1 MKGSRKGENR
11 AKESKPREPG
21 TRRCA
26 KCGRLDFIL
35 KKKMGIKSGFTF
47 WNLVFLL
54 TLSCV
59 KGFIYT
65 CGGTLKGLNGTIES
79 PGFPY
84 GYPNGANCTWVII
97 AEERNRIQIVFQSF
111 ALEEEYDYLSL
122 YDGHPHPT
130 NFRTRL
136 TGFHLPPPV
145 TSTKSVFSLRLT
157 SDFAVSAHG
166 FKVYYEELQSSSC
179 GNPGVPP
186 KGVLYGTRFD
196 VGDKIRY
203 SCVTGY
209 ILDGHPQLTCIAN
222 SVNTAS
228 WDFPVPICRA
238 EDACGGTM
246 RGSSGII
253 SSPGFPNEYHNN
265 ADCTWTIVA
274 EPGDTISLIFTDFQ
288 MEEKYDYLEIEG
300 SEPPTIWL
308 SGMNI
313 PPPIISNKNWLRLHF
328 VTDSN
333 HRYRGFSAPYQGSSP
348 LTHTTSTGELED
360 NDRTATGAIAVASTP
375 ADVTVSSVTAVTSHR
390 LSEEQ
395 RVQVTSLRNAG
406 LDPNTSTGQLS
417 PHPADTQSTR
427 RRPRNAEQIERPKE
441 LAVVTHRVKKAIDFK
456 SRGFKLFPGKD
467 NSNKFSLLNEGGI
480 KTASNLCPDPGEPEN
495 GKRIGS
501 DFSLGST
508 VQFSCD
514 EDYVLQGAKSITCQ
528 RIAEVFA
535 AWSDHRPVCKV
546 KTCGSNLQGPS
557 GTFTSPNFP
566 FQYDSNAQCVWVIT
580 AVNTNKVIQINF
592 EEFDLEIGY
601 DTLTIGDGGEVGDPR
616 TVLQVL
622 TGSFV
627 PDLIVSMRSQM
638 WLHLQTD
645 ESVGSVGF
653 KVNYKEIEKE
663 SCGDPGTP
671 LYGIREGDGFSN
683 RDVLRFECQFGFEL
697 IGEKSIVCQENN
709 QWSANI
715 PICIFPCLSNFTAP
729 MGTVL
734 SPDYP
739 EGYGNNLNCIW
750 TIISDPGSRIH
761 LSFNDFDLE
770 SQFDFLAVKDGDSPD
785 SPILG
790 TFTGAEVPSHLTSNS
805 HILRLEFQADHS
817 MSGRGFNITYNTF
830 GHNECPDPGIP
841 INARRFGDNFQLGSS
856 ISVICE
862 EGFIKTQGTE
872 TITCILMDGKV
883 MWSGPIP
890 RCGAPCGG
898 HFSAPSGVILSPGW
912 PGYYKDSLNCEWVI
926 EAEPGHSIKITF
938 ERFQTEL
945 NYDVLEVHDGPNL
958 LSPLL
963 GSYNGTQVPQ
973 FLFSSSN
980 FIYLLFTTD
989 NSRSN
994 NGFKIHY
1001 ESVTVNTYSC
1011 LDPGIPVHGRRYGHD
1026 FSIGSTVSFS
1036 CDPGYRL
1043 SHEEPLLCEKNHWWS
1058 HPLPTCDALCGG
1070 DVRGPSGTILSPG
1083 YPEFYPNSLNCTWTV
1098 DVTHGKGVQF
1108 SFHTFHL
1115 EDHHDYL
1122 LITENGSFTQP
1133 LARLT
1138 GSELPSTINAGLYGN
1153 FRAQLRFISD
1163 FSISYE
1169 GFNITFSEYNLEP
1182 CEDPGIPQYGSR
1194 VGFSF
1199 GVGDTLAFSCSLGYR
1214 LEGSS
1219 EITCLGGGRRVWSAP
1234 LPRCVAECGASA
1246 TNNEGIL
1253 LSPNYPLN
1261 YENNHE
1267 CIYSLQVQAGKGINI
1282 SARTF
1287 HLAQGDVLKIYDGK
1301 DKTTHLLGAFTG
1313 ASMRGLTLSS
1323 TSNQLWL
1330 EFNSDSE
1337 GTDEGFQLVY
1347 TSFELSHCEDPGIPQ
1362 FGYKISDQGHF
1373 AGSTIIYGCNP
1384 GYTLHGSSLLKC
1396 MTGERRAWDY
1406 PLPSCIAECGGRF
1419 KGESSGRILSP
1430 GYPFPYDNNLR
1441 CLWMIEVDPGN
1452 IVSLQFLA
1460 FDTEASHDI
1469 LRVWDGPP
1477 ENEMLLKEVS
1487 GSLIPD
1493 GIHSTLNVVT
1503 IQFDTDFYI
1512 SKSGFA
1518 IQFSSS
1524 VATAC
1529 RDPGV
1534 PMNGTRNGD
1543 GREPGDT
1550 VVFQCDPGYELQGQE
1565 RITCIQVENRYFWQ
1579 PSPPVCIAP
1588 CGGNLTGS
1596 SGFILSPNFPHPY
1609 PHSRDCDWTI
1619 SVNTDYVISLAFI
1632 SFSIE
1637 PNYDFLYI
1645 YDGPDSN
1652 SPLIGSFQD
1661 SKLPERIE
1669 SSSNTMHLAFRS
1681 DGSVSYT
1688 GFHLEYKAKLR
1699 ESCFDPGNIM
1709 NGTRL
1714 GMDYKLGSTVT
1725 YYCDAGYVLQG
1736 YSTLTCIM
1744 GDDGRPGWN
1753 RALPSCHAP
1762 CGSRSTGSEGTVLS
1776 PNYPKNY
1783 SVEHNCVYSIAVPKE
1798 FVVFG
1803 QFVFFQTSLHDVVE
1817 VFDGPTQQSA
1827 LLSSLSGSHS
1837 GESLPLS
1844 SGNHI
1849 TVRFTSVGPITAK
1862 GFHFVYQAVPR
1873 TSSTQCSSVPEPRFG
1888 RRIGND
1894 FAVGSL
1900 VLFECNPGYILHGSR
1915 AIRCETVPNSLAQ
1928 WNDSLPTCIVPCGG
1942 VLTKRK
1948 GTILSPGYPEP
1959 YDNNLNCVWK
1969 ITVPEGAGIQVQ
1981 VVSFAT
1987 EHNWDSLDFYDGG
2000 DNNAPRLGSYSGTTI
2015 PHLLNSTSN
2024 NLYLNFQSDISVSA
2038 AGFHLE
2044 YTAIGLDSCPEPQTP
2059 SSGIKVGDR
2068 YMVGDVVSFQCD
2080 QGYSL
2085 QGHSHITC
2093 MPGPV
2098 RRWNYPIP
2106 ICLAQCGGS
2115 MSDFSGVILS
2125 PGFPGNYPSSLDC
2138 TWTIKLPI
2146 GFGVHLQ
2153 FVNFSTETIHDYL
2166 EVRSGSSET
2175 STVIGRLSGPQVPS
2189 SLFST
2194 THETSLYFHSD
2205 YSQNKQGF
2213 HIVYQ
2218 AYQLQ
2223 SCPDP
2228 RPFRNGFVIG
2238 NDFTVGQT
2246 ISFECFP
2253 GYTLIGNSALT
2264 CLHGVSRN
2272 WNHPLPRCEA
2282 LCGGNITAMN
2292 GTIYSPGYPDEYPNF
2307 QDCFWLVRVPPGNGI
2322 YINFTVLQTEPIYD
2336 FITVWDGPD
2345 QNSPQIGQFSGNT
2358 ALESVYSTSNQILIK
2373 FHSDFTTSGFFV
2385 LSYHAYQLRVCQP
2398 PPPVPN
2404 AEILTEDDE
2413 FEIGDIIR
2421 YQCLPGFTL
2430 VGNAILTCRLGER
2443 LQMDGAPPVC
2453 QVLCPA
2459 NELRLDSTGV
2469 ILSPGYPDSYPNL
2482 QMCAWSISVEKGYNI
2497 SMFVEFFQTEKEFD
2511 VLQVYDGPNIQS
2523 PVLISLSG
2531 DYSAAFN
2538 VTSNGHEVF
2547 LQWSADHGN
2556 NKKGFRIRYIA
2567 FYCSTPESPPHG
2579 YIISQT
2585 GGQLNSVVRWACDR
2599 GFRLVGK
2606 SSAVCRKSSYGY
2618 HSWDAPVP
2626 ACQAISCG
2634 IPKAPTNGGILTT
2647 DYLVGTRVTY
2657 FCNDGYRLSSKEL
2670 TTATCQSD
2678 GTWSNHNKTPRCV
2691 VVTCPSI
2698 NSFTLE
2704 HGRWRIV
2711 NGSHY
2716 EYKTKVVFSCDPGY
2730 HGLGPASIECLPN
2743 GTWSWRTER
2752 PYCQI
2757 ISCGELPTPPNGNKI
2772 GTQTSY
2778 GSTAIFTCDVGFM
2791 LVGSAVRECLSSGLW
2806 SGSETRCL
2814 AGHCGIPELIVN
2826 GQVIGE
2832 NYGYRDTVVYQ
2843 CNPGFRLIGSSV
2855 RICQQD
2861 HNWSGQLPSCV
2872 PVSCGHPGSPIY
2884 GRTSGNG
2891 FNFNDVVTFSCN
2903 VGYLMQGPTKAQ
2915 CQANRQWSHPPPV
2928 CKVVNCSDPGIP
2940 ANSKRESKIEHGNFT
2955 YGTVVFYDC
2964 NPGYFLFGSSVL
2976 ICQPNGQWDK
2986 PLPECIM
2993 IDCGHPGIPPNAVLS
3008 GEKYTFGS
3016 TVHYSCTGK
3025 RSLLGQA
3032 SRTCQ
3037 LNGHWSG
3044 SQPHCSGDTTG
3055 TCGDPGTPGHGSRQE
3070 SDFRTK
3076 STVRFACDPGYIL
3089 YGSEERTCLSNGSWT
3104 GRQPECK
3111 AVQCGNPGTTANGKV
3126 FRIDGTTFSSSV
3138 IYSCMEGY
3146 TLSGPSVRQ
3155 CTANGTWSGSLPNCT
3170 IISCGDPGVPAN
3182 GLRYGDDFVVGQ
3194 NVSYICQPGYTMEL
3208 NGSRVRMCT
3217 TNGTWSGVMPTC
3229 RAVTCSAPPQISNG
3243 RLEGTNFDWG
3253 FSISYICSAGYEL
3266 SFPAVLTC
3274 VGNGTWSGEVPQCLP
3289 KFCGDPGVPSQ
3300 GKREGKSFIYQ
3311 SEVSFSCNSPFIL
3324 VGSSTRLCQADGTW
3338 SGSSPHCIEPTRTS
3352 CDNPGVP
3359 RHGSQNN
3366 TFGFQVGSVVQF
3378 HCKKGHL
3385 LQGSTTRTCLPDL
3398 TWSGIQ
3404 PECLPHSCKQPESP
3418 AHANVVGMDLPSH
3431 GYTLI
3436 YTCQPGFFLAGGT
3449 EHRVC
3454 RSDNTWTGKVP
3465 VCEAGSKILV
3475 KDPRPALG
3483 TPSPKLSV
3491 PDDVFAQNYIWK
3503 GSYNFKG
3510 RKQPMT
3516 LTVTSFNASTGRV
3529 NATLTNSDMELLLS
3543 GVYKSQEARLMLH
3556 IYFIKVPAHAS
3567 VKKMKEE
3574 NWAMDGFVSAEPD
3587 GATYVFQGFIK
3598 GKDYGQFGL
3607 QRLGLNTSEGSN
3619 SSNQPHGTNSS
3630 SVAIAILVPFFALI
3644 FAGFGF
3650 YLYKQRT
3657 APKTQYTGCS
3667 VHENNNGQ
3675 AAFENPMYDTNA
3687 KSVEGKA
3694 VRFDPNLNTVCTM
3707 V

>member
-1 MKGSRKGENR
+1 MKAICKGGIRAPEQAAPADFCRKGC
-11 AKESKPREPG
+11 AQCALLLDSLCPR
-21 TRRCA
+21 
-26 KCGRLDFIL
+26 
-35 KKKMGIKSGFTF
+35 KMGIKSGFTL
-47 WNLVFLL
+47 WYLIFLL
-54 TLSCV
+54 MGTCV

-84 GYPNGANCTWVII
+84 GYPNGANCTWVIV
-97 AEERNRIQIVFQSF
+97 AEEQNRIQIAFQSF

-122 YDGHPHPT
+122 YDGHPHPA
-130 NFRTRL
+130 NIRTRL

-145 TSTKSVFSLRLT
+145 TSTGSVFSFRLT

-166 FKVYYEELQSSSC
+166 FKIFYEELRSSSC

-186 KGVLYGTRFD
+186 KGVLSGTKFD

-209 ILDGHPQLTCIAN
+209 ILDGHPQLTCTAS

-228 WDFPVPICRA
+228 WDFPVPMCRA
-238 EDACGGTM
+238 EDACGGTV

-253 SSPGFPNEYHNN
+253 SSPSFPNEYHNN
-265 ADCTWTIVA
+265 ADCTWTIVT
-274 EPGDTISLIFTDFQ
+274 EPGDTLSLVFTDFQ
-288 MEEKYDYLEIEG
+288 MEEKYDYLEVEG

-308 SGMNI
+308 SGMNV

-328 VTDSN
+328 VTDNN
-333 HRYRGFSAPYQGSSP
+333 HRYRGFSAQYQ
-348 LTHTTSTGELED
+348 
-360 NDRTATGAIAVASTP
+360 V
-375 ADVTVSSVTAVTSHR
+375 
-390 LSEEQ
+390 
-395 RVQVTSLRNAG
+395 
-406 LDPNTSTGQLS
+406 
-417 PHPADTQSTR
+417 
-427 RRPRNAEQIERPKE
+427 
-441 LAVVTHRVKKAIDFK
+441 
-456 SRGFKLFPGKD
+456 
-467 NSNKFSLLNEGGI
+467 NEGGI
-480 KTASNLCPDPGEPEN
+480 KQASNMCPDPGEPEN

-501 DFSLGST
+501 DFSLGAT
-508 VQFSCD
+508 VLYSCD
-514 EDYVLQGAKSITCQ
+514 EDYVLQGEKSINCQ
-528 RIAEVFA
+528 RIADVFA

-546 KTCGSNLQGPS
+546 KTCGSSLQGPS

-580 AVNTNKVIQINF
+580 AENHNKIIQINF

-601 DTLTIGDGGEVGDPR
+601 DTLTIGDGGEVGDPK
-616 TVLQVL
+616 TVLQQL
-622 TGSFV
+622 SGSFV
-627 PDLIVSMRSQM
+627 PDLIVSMNNQM

-645 ESVGSVGF
+645 ESIGSIGF
-653 KVNYKEIEKE
+653 KVNYKEIEKA

-683 RDVLRFECQFGFEL
+683 GDVLRFECQFAFEL
-697 IGEKSIVCQENN
+697 IGQKSIVCKENN

-739 EGYGNNLNCIW
+739 EGYGNSLNCIW

-770 SQFDFLAVKDGDSPD
+770 TQFDFLAIKDGDSID
-785 SPILG
+785 APILG

-805 HILRLEFQADHS
+805 HIIRLEFQADHS
-817 MSGRGFNITYNTF
+817 MSGRGFNITYSTF

-856 ISVICE
+856 VSVVCE
-862 EGFIKTQGTE
+862 DGFIKTQGTE

-883 MWSGPIP
+883 MWSGLIP
-890 RCGAPCGG
+890 KCEAPCGG
-898 HFSAPSGVILSPGW
+898 HFSSLSGVILSPGW

-926 EAEPGHSIKITF
+926 EAEPGQSIKITF

-973 FLFSSSN
+973 FLFSSVN
-980 FIYLLFTTD
+980 YIYLLFTTD

-994 NGFKIHY
+994 NGFKIRY
-1001 ESVTVNTYSC
+1001 ESVTVDTHSC
-1011 LDPGIPVHGRRYGHD
+1011 LDPGIPVHGLRYGYD
-1026 FSIGSTVSFS
+1026 FSIGSTVSFG
-1036 CDPGYRL
+1036 CQPGYTL

-1058 HPLPTCDALCGG
+1058 HPLPNCDALCGG

-1083 YPEFYPNSLNCTWTV
+1083 YPEFYPNSLNCTWTIE
-1098 DVTHGKGVQF
+1098 VTHGKGVQF
-1108 SFHTFHL
+1108 TFHTFHL
-1115 EDHHDYL
+1115 EDLHDYL

-1138 GSELPSTINAGLYGN
+1138 GSELPAAINAGLYGN

-1182 CEDPGIPQYGSR
+1182 CEDPGIPQYGKR
-1194 VGFSF
+1194 LGHNF
-1199 GVGDTLAFSCSLGYR
+1199 GVGDTIAFTCTSGYR
-1214 LEGSS
+1214 LEGVS
-1219 EITCLGGGRRVWSAP
+1219 EFLCLGGGRRVWSAP

-1246 TNNEGIL
+1246 TKNEGIL

-1261 YENNHE
+1261 YEQNHE
-1267 CIYSLQVQAGKGINI
+1267 CIYSIQVQAGKGINI

-1301 DKTTHLLGAFTG
+1301 DHTAHVLGAFT
-1313 ASMRGLTLSS
+1313 ASSMRGLTLSS
-1323 TSNQLWL
+1323 TSNHIWL

-1337 GTDEGFQLVY
+1337 VNDEGFQLVY
-1347 TSFELSHCEDPGIPQ
+1347 TSFELSHCEDPGVPQ

-1441 CLWMIEVDPGN
+1441 CTWIIEVDLGN

-1469 LRVWDGPP
+1469 LRVWDGPL
-1477 ENEMLLKEVS
+1477 ENEMLLKEIS
-1487 GSLIPD
+1487 GSLIPE
-1493 GIHSTLNVVT
+1493 GIHSTLNIVT
-1503 IQFDTDFYI
+1503 VQFDTDFYI

-1550 VVFQCDPGYELQGQE
+1550 VIFQCDPGYELQGEE
-1565 RITCIQVENRYFWQ
+1565 RITCIQVENRFFWQ
-1579 PSPPVCIAP
+1579 PSPPSCIAP

-1596 SGFILSPNFPHPY
+1596 AGFILSPNFPHPY

-1619 SVNTDYVISLAFI
+1619 TVNADYVISLAFI

-1645 YDGPDSN
+1645 YDGPDGN
-1652 SPLIGSFQD
+1652 SALIGSFQD

-1669 SSSNTMHLAFRS
+1669 SSSNKMHLAFRS
-1681 DGSVSYT
+1681 DGSVSFI

-1709 NGTRL
+1709 NGTRI

-1753 RALPSCHAP
+1753 RVLPSCHAP

-1783 SVEHNCVYSIAVPKE
+1783 SVGHNCIYSVAVPKE
-1798 FVVFG
+1798 F
-1803 QFVFFQTSLHDVVE
+1803 
-1817 VFDGPTQQSA
+1817 
-1827 LLSSLSGSHS
+1827 
-1837 GESLPLS
+1837 
-1844 SGNHI
+1844 
-1849 TVRFTSVGPITAK
+1849 
-1862 GFHFVYQAVPR
+1862 AVPR
-1873 TSSTQCSSVPEPRFG
+1873 TSATQCSSVPEPRFG
-1888 RRIGND
+1888 KRIGNE
-1894 FAVGSL
+1894 FAVSS
-1900 VLFECNPGYILHGSR
+1900 VVHFECSPGYILHGSI
-1915 AIRCETVPNSLAQ
+1915 AIRCDTVPNALAQ

-1942 VLTKRK
+1942 ILTKRK
-1948 GTILSPGYPEP
+1948 GTILSPGYFEP
-1959 YDNNLNCVWK
+1959 YDNNLNCIWK

-2015 PHLLNSTSN
+2015 PPLLNSTSN

-2044 YTAIGLDSCPEPQTP
+2044 YTAIGLDSCPEPLLP

-2068 YMVGDVVSFQCD
+2068 YMVGDVVSFHCD

-2098 RRWNYPIP
+2098 RRWNYPNP
-2106 ICLAQCGGS
+2106 ICIAQCGGA

-2166 EVRSGSSET
+2166 EVRSGSAEIGS
-2175 STVIGRLSGPQVPS
+2175 VIGRLSGPQLPA

-2194 THETSLYFHSD
+2194 THETSMYFHSD

-2223 SCPDP
+2223 NCPDP

-2238 NDFTVGQT
+2238 NDFTVGHT
-2246 ISFECFP
+2246 ISFECYP
-2253 GYTLIGNSALT
+2253 GYSLIGNSALT

-2272 WNHPLPRCEA
+2272 WNHPLPRCDA

-2292 GTIYSPGYPDEYPNF
+2292 GTIYSPAYPDEYPNF
-2307 QDCFWLVRVPPGNGI
+2307 QDCLWLVKVPPGNGI

-2345 QNSPQIGQFSGNT
+2345 QSSPQIGQFSGNT
-2358 ALESVYSTSNQILIK
+2358 ALESVYSTSNQVLIK

-2385 LSYHAYQLRVCQP
+2385 LSYHAYQLRICQP
-2398 PPPVPN
+2398 PPSVPN

-2413 FEIGDIIR
+2413 FEIGDILR

-2430 VGNAILTCRLGER
+2430 VGNEILTCRLGER
-2443 LQMDGAPPVC
+2443 LQMDGSPPSC

-2459 NELRLDSTGV
+2459 NEMLLDSTGI
-2469 ILSPGYPDSYPNL
+2469 ILSPGFPESYPNL

-2497 SMFVEFFQTEKEFD
+2497 TLFFEFFHTEKEFD
-2511 VLQVYDGPNIQS
+2511 ILEAFDGPNSHHQL
-2523 PVLISLSG
+2523 LISLSG
-2531 DYSAAFN
+2531 DYSSTFN
-2538 VTSNGHEVF
+2538 ITSSGHEVF
-2547 LQWSADHGN
+2547 LRWSADHGT

-2567 FYCSTPESPPHG
+2567 HYCSTPESPPHG
-2579 YIISQT
+2579 FIVSQT
-2585 GGQLNSVVRWACDR
+2585 GGQLNSMVRWACDR
-2599 GFRLVGK
+2599 GFRLLGK
-2606 SSAVCRKSSYGY
+2606 STAVCKKALYGY
-2618 HSWDAPVP
+2618 YAWDVPVP

-2634 IPKAPTNGGILTT
+2634 VPKAPLNGGILSA
-2647 DYLVGTRVTY
+2647 DYLVGTSVTY
-2657 FCNDGYRLSSKEL
+2657 FCNDGFKLSSKEL
-2670 TTATCQSD
+2670 TTAVCQPD

-2691 VVTCPSI
+2691 VVTCASI
-2698 NSFTLE
+2698 NSFILE

-2730 HGLGPASIECLPN
+2730 FRLGPASIQCLAN
-2743 GTWSWRTER
+2743 GTWSWRNER
-2752 PYCQI
+2752 PHCQV
-2757 ISCGELPTPPNGNKI
+2757 ISCGELSVPPNGKKI
-2772 GTQTSY
+2772 GTQITF
-2778 GSTAIFTCDVGFM
+2778 GSTAIFTCDTGFM

-2806 SGSETRCL
+2806 SGAETRCL
-2814 AGHCGIPELIVN
+2814 AGHCGTPEFIVN
-2826 GQVIGE
+2826 GQVIGD

-2843 CNPGFRLIGSSV
+2843 CSPGFRLIGSSV

-2891 FNFNDVVTFSCN
+2891 FNYNDVVTFSCN
-2903 VGYLMQGPTKAQ
+2903 TGYVMQGPTRAQ
-2915 CQANRQWSHPPPV
+2915 CQANRQWSHPPPI

-2940 ANSKRESKIEHGNFT
+2940 ENSIRESKIEHGNFT

-2964 NPGYFLFGSSVL
+2964 SPGYFIFGSPVL
-2976 ICQPNGQWDK
+2976 VCQPNSHWDK
-2986 PLPECIM
+2986 SLPECMM
-2993 IDCGHPGIPPNAVLS
+2993 IDCGHPGVPPNAIIS
-3008 GEKYTFGS
+3008 GEKFTFGS
-3016 TVHYSCTGK
+3016 TVHYSCTG
-3025 RSLLGQA
+3025 RRTLLGH
-3032 SRTCQ
+3032 STRTCQ
-3037 LNGHWSG
+3037 LNGQWSG
-3044 SQPHCSGDTTG
+3044 SLAHCSGDTTG
-3055 TCGDPGTPGHGSRQE
+3055 WCGDPGIPAHGARE
-3070 SDFRTK
+3070 GADFKTK
-3076 STVRFACDPGYIL
+3076 SRMRFSCEAGYIL

-3111 AVQCGNPGTTANGKV
+3111 AVQCGNPGTTANGRV
-3126 FRIDGTTFSSSV
+3126 FRMDGTTFTSSV
-3138 IYSCMEGY
+3138 IYSCLDGY
-3146 TLSGPSVRQ
+3146 ILSGSNIRQ
-3155 CTANGTWSGSLPNCT
+3155 CTVNGTWSGTLPNCT

-3182 GLRYGDDFVVGQ
+3182 GIRYGEDYIVGQ
-3194 NVSYICQPGYTMEL
+3194 NVTYVCQPGYTMEPI
-3208 NGSRVRMCT
+3208 SSVTRMCT
-3217 TNGTWSGVMPTC
+3217 SNGTWTGTIPFC
-3229 RAVTCSAPPQISNG
+3229 KAVTCSTPPQVSNG

-3253 FSISYICSAGYEL
+3253 FSISYVCSPGYEL

-3289 KFCGDPGVPSQ
+3289 KFCGDPGVPSN
-3300 GKREGKSFIYQ
+3300 GKREGKSFIFQ
-3311 SEVSFSCNSPFIL
+3311 SEVSFSCNPPYVL
-3324 VGSSTRLCQADGTW
+3324 VGSSTRICQADGTW
-3338 SGSSPHCIEPTRTS
+3338 SGSSPRCIEPTWTA
-3352 CDNPGVP
+3352 CENPGIP
-3359 RHGSQNN
+3359 RHGFQNN
-3366 TFGFQVGSVVQF
+3366 TYGYQMGNVVQF
-3378 HCKKGHL
+3378 YCKKGYL

-3404 PECLPHSCKQPESP
+3404 TECIPHSCKQPESP
-3418 AHANVVGMDLPSH
+3418 LHSNVVGMDLPSL

-3436 YTCQPGFFLAGGT
+3436 YTCQPGFFLSGGT
-3449 EHRVC
+3449 EHRIC
-3454 RSDNTWTGKVP
+3454 QPDNTWSGKVP
-3465 VCEAGSKILV
+3465 VCTAGSKTLV
-3475 KDPRPALG
+3475 KEPRPALG

-3491 PDDVFAQNYIWK
+3491 PDDVFARNYIWK
-3503 GSYNFKG
+3503 GFYNLKG
-3510 RKQPMT
+3510 KNNPMN
-3516 LTVTSFNASTGRV
+3516 LTVTNYNVSTGRV
-3529 NATLTNSDMELLLS
+3529 NATLISSNMEFLLS

-3556 IYFIKVPAHAS
+3556 IYLIKSPVQTT
-3567 VKKMKEE
+3567 VNQMNDER
-3574 NWAMDGFVSAEPD
+3574 WTMDGFVSAEPD
-3587 GATYVFQGFIK
+3587 GATYVFQGFIH

-3607 QRLGLNTSEGSN
+3607 RSIRVNMSEDN
-3619 SSNQPHGTNSS
+3619 STNQTHGTNSS

-3650 YLYKQRT
+3650 YLYKQRA

>member
-1 MKGSRKGENR
+1 MKGIRKGESR
-11 AKESKPREPG
+11 AKESKPGEPG

-35 KKKMGIKSGFTF
+35 MKKMGIKSGFTF

-54 TLSCV
+54 TVSCV

-228 WDFPVPICRA
+228 WDFPVPICRGKA
-238 EDACGGTM
+238 KIFIFM
-246 RGSSGII
+246 LI
-253 SSPGFPNEYHNN
+253 EY
-265 ADCTWTIVA
+265 
-274 EPGDTISLIFTDFQ
+274 L
-288 MEEKYDYLEIEG
+288 
-300 SEPPTIWL
+300 L

-333 HRYRGFSAPYQGSSP
+333 HRYRGFSAPYQ
-348 LTHTTSTGELED
+348 
-360 NDRTATGAIAVASTP
+360 
-375 ADVTVSSVTAVTSHR
+375 
-390 LSEEQ
+390 
-395 RVQVTSLRNAG
+395 
-406 LDPNTSTGQLS
+406 
-417 PHPADTQSTR
+417 
-427 RRPRNAEQIERPKE
+427 
-441 LAVVTHRVKKAIDFK
+441 VKKAIDFK

-467 NSNKFSLLNEGGI
+467 NSNKFSILNEGGI

-495 GKRIGS
+495 GKRVGS

-627 PDLIVSMRSQM
+627 PDLIVSMSSQM

-770 SQFDFLAVKDGDSPD
+770 SQFDFLAVKDGDSSD

-817 MSGRGFNITYNTF
+817 MSGRGFNITYNSNYYF
-830 GHNECPDPGIP
+830 PY
-841 INARRFGDNFQLGSS
+841 
-856 ISVICE
+856 SVIL
-862 EGFIKTQGTE
+862 IN
-872 TITCILMDGKV
+872 I
-883 MWSGPIP
+883 
-890 RCGAPCGG
+890 
-898 HFSAPSGVILSPGW
+898 FSHV
-912 PGYYKDSLNCEWVI
+912 SLN
-926 EAEPGHSIKITF
+926 P
-938 ERFQTEL
+938 RFQTEL

-1098 DVTHGKGVQF
+1098 DVTHGKGNLPHAMIIGLSSEF
-1108 SFHTFHL
+1108 
-1115 EDHHDYL
+1115 
-1122 LITENGSFTQP
+1122 SFTQF
-1133 LARLT
+1133 ANN
-1138 GSELPSTINAGLYGN
+1138 SKMHINVNTIIFFVL
-1153 FRAQLRFISD
+1153 L
-1163 FSISYE
+1163 SIS
-1169 GFNITFSEYNLEP
+1169 FTEYNLEP
-1182 CEDPGIPQYGSR
+1182 CEDPRIPQYGNR
-1194 VGFSF
+1194 IGFNF
-1199 GVGDTLAFSCSLGYR
+1199 GVGDTLTFSCSSGYR
-1214 LEGSS
+1214 LEGTS
-1219 EITCLGGGRRVWSAP
+1219 EIICLGGGRRVWSAP

-1267 CIYSLQVQAGKGINI
+1267 CIYSIQVQAGKGINI

-1441 CLWMIEVDPGN
+1441 CMWVIEVDPGN

-1477 ENEMLLKEVS
+1477 ENEMLLKEIS
-1487 GSLIPD
+1487 GSLIPE
-1493 GIHSTLNVVT
+1493 GIHSTLNIVT

-1550 VVFQCDPGYELQGQE
+1550 VVFQCDPGYELQGEE

-1619 SVNTDYVISLAFI
+1619 TVNTDYVISLAFI

-1783 SVEHNCVYSIAVPKE
+1783 SVGHNCVYSIAVPKE

-1817 VFDGPTQQSA
+1817 VYDGPTQQSS

-1844 SGNHI
+1844 SGNQI
-1849 TVRFTSVGPITAK
+1849 TIRFTSVGPITAK

-1888 RRIGND
+1888 RRIGNE

-1900 VLFECNPGYILHGSR
+1900 VLFECNPGYILHGSI
-1915 AIRCETVPNSLAQ
+1915 AIRCDTVPNSLAQ

-1942 VLTKRK
+1942 ILTKRK

-2059 SSGIKVGDR
+2059 SSGMKIGDR

-2106 ICLAQCGGS
+2106 ICLAQCGGA

-2138 TWTIKLPI
+2138 TWTIKLPV

-2175 STVIGRLSGPQVPS
+2175 STVIGRLSGPQIPS

-2292 GTIYSPGYPDEYPNF
+2292 GTVYSPGYPDEYPNF

-2531 DYSAAFN
+2531 DYSSAFN
-2538 VTSNGHEVF
+2538 ITSNGHEVF

-2618 HSWDAPVP
+2618 HAWDAPVP

-2670 TTATCQSD
+2670 TTAICQSD

-2691 VVTCPSI
+2691 V
-2698 NSFTLE
+2698 
-2704 HGRWRIV
+2704 
-2711 NGSHY
+2711 
-2716 EYKTKVVFSCDPGY
+2716 
-2730 HGLGPASIECLPN
+2730 
-2743 GTWSWRTER
+2743 
-2752 PYCQI
+2752 

-2778 GSTAIFTCDVGFM
+2778 GSTAIFT
-2791 LVGSAVRECLSSGLW
+2791 LRECLSSGLW
-2806 SGSETRCL
+2806 SGSETKCL

-2903 VGYLMQGPTKAQ
+2903 IGYVMQGPTKAQ

-2955 YGTVVFYDC
+2955 YGTLVFYDC

-2993 IDCGHPGIPPNAVLS
+2993 IDCGHPGVPPNAVLS

-3025 RSLLGQA
+3025 RTLLGQS

-3044 SQPHCSGDTTG
+3044 SQPHCSGDATG

-3076 STVRFACDPGYIL
+3076 SSVRFACDIGYIL
-3089 YGSEERTCLSNGSWT
+3089 HGSEERTCLANGSWT

-3146 TLSGPSVRQ
+3146 ILSGPSVRQ
-3155 CTANGTWSGSLPNCT
+3155 CTANGTWSGTLPNCT
-3170 IISCGDPGVPAN
+3170 IISCGDPGIPAN
-3182 GLRYGDDFVVGQ
+3182 GLRYGDDYVVGQ
-3194 NVSYICQPGYTMEL
+3194 NVSYMCQPGYTMEL
-3208 NGSRVRMCT
+3208 NGSRIRTCT

-3229 RAVTCSAPPQISNG
+3229 RAVTCSTPPQISNG

-3253 FSISYICSAGYEL
+3253 FSISYICSPGYEL
-3266 SFPAVLTC
+3266 SFPAILTC

-3289 KFCGDPGVPSQ
+3289 KFCGDPGIPAQ

-3324 VGSSTRLCQADGTW
+3324 VGSSTRICQADGMW

-3352 CDNPGVP
+3352 CENPGVP

-3404 PECLPHSCKQPESP
+3404 PECIPHSCKQPETP

-3529 NATLTNSDMELLLS
+3529 NATLSNSNMELLLS

-3556 IYFIKVPAHAS
+3556 IYFIKVPTHAS
-3567 VKKMKEE
+3567 VKKMKED

-3587 GATYVFQGFIK
+3587 GATYVFQGFIQ

>member
-1 MKGSRKGENR
+1 MTVDLFICTREKRRKM
-11 AKESKPREPG
+11 ATSCDG
-21 TRRCA
+21 TR
-26 KCGRLDFIL
+26 I
-35 KKKMGIKSGFTF
+35 
-47 WNLVFLL
+47 
-54 TLSCV
+54 
-59 KGFIYT
+59 
-65 CGGTLKGLNGTIES
+65 GG
-79 PGFPY
+79 
-84 GYPNGANCTWVII
+84 
-97 AEERNRIQIVFQSF
+97 
-111 ALEEEYDYLSL
+111 
-122 YDGHPHPT
+122 
-130 NFRTRL
+130 
-136 TGFHLPPPV
+136 
-145 TSTKSVFSLRLT
+145 
-157 SDFAVSAHG
+157 
-166 FKVYYEELQSSSC
+166 
-179 GNPGVPP
+179 
-186 KGVLYGTRFD
+186 
-196 VGDKIRY
+196 
-203 SCVTGY
+203 
-209 ILDGHPQLTCIAN
+209 
-222 SVNTAS
+222 
-228 WDFPVPICRA
+228 
-238 EDACGGTM
+238 
-246 RGSSGII
+246 
-253 SSPGFPNEYHNN
+253 
-265 ADCTWTIVA
+265 
-274 EPGDTISLIFTDFQ
+274 
-288 MEEKYDYLEIEG
+288 
-300 SEPPTIWL
+300 
-308 SGMNI
+308 
-313 PPPIISNKNWLRLHF
+313 
-328 VTDSN
+328 
-333 HRYRGFSAPYQGSSP
+333 
-348 LTHTTSTGELED
+348 
-360 NDRTATGAIAVASTP
+360 
-375 ADVTVSSVTAVTSHR
+375 
-390 LSEEQ
+390 
-395 RVQVTSLRNAG
+395 
-406 LDPNTSTGQLS
+406 
-417 PHPADTQSTR
+417 
-427 RRPRNAEQIERPKE
+427 
-441 LAVVTHRVKKAIDFK
+441 
-456 SRGFKLFPGKD
+456 
-467 NSNKFSLLNEGGI
+467 
-480 KTASNLCPDPGEPEN
+480 
-495 GKRIGS
+495 
-501 DFSLGST
+501 
-508 VQFSCD
+508 
-514 EDYVLQGAKSITCQ
+514 
-528 RIAEVFA
+528 
-535 AWSDHRPVCKV
+535 
-546 KTCGSNLQGPS
+546 
-557 GTFTSPNFP
+557 
-566 FQYDSNAQCVWVIT
+566 
-580 AVNTNKVIQINF
+580 VIQINF

-601 DTLTIGDGGEVGDPR
+601 DTLTIGDGGEVGDPK
-616 TVLQVL
+616 TVLQEL

-627 PDLIVSMRSQM
+627 PDLIVSMSNQM

-645 ESVGSVGF
+645 DSIGSIGF
-653 KVNYKEIEKE
+653 KVNYKEIEKD

-683 RDVLRFECQFGFEL
+683 GDVLRFECQFGFEL
-697 IGEKSIVCQENN
+697 IGQNSITCKENN

-770 SQFDFLAVKDGDSPD
+770 TQFDFLAIKDGDSLD

-817 MSGRGFNITYNTF
+817 MSGRGFNITYSTF

-841 INARRFGDNFQLGSS
+841 LNARRFGDNFQLGSS
-856 ISVICE
+856 VSVVCE

-872 TITCILMDGKV
+872 TITCMLIDGKI

-890 RCGAPCGG
+890 RCEAPCGG
-898 HFSAPSGVILSPGW
+898 HFSSPSGVILSPGW

-926 EAEPGHSIKITF
+926 DAEPGRSIKITF

-945 NYDVLEVHDGPNL
+945 NYDVLEVQDGPNL
-958 LSPLL
+958 LSPLV

-973 FLFSSSN
+973 FLFSSMN
-980 FIYLLFTTD
+980 YLYLLFTTD

-1001 ESVTVNTYSC
+1001 ESVTVDTHSC
-1011 LDPGIPVHGRRYGHD
+1011 LDPGIPVHGHRYGYD
-1026 FSIGSTVSFS
+1026 FSIGSTVSFG
-1036 CDPGYRL
+1036 CQPGYTL

-1083 YPEFYPNSLNCTWTV
+1083 YPEFYPNSLNCTWTIE
-1098 DVTHGKGVQF
+1098 VTHGKGVQF
-1108 SFHTFHL
+1108 TFHTFHL
-1115 EDHHDYL
+1115 EDLHDYL

-1138 GSELPSTINAGLYGN
+1138 GSELPSAINAGLYGN

-1169 GFNITFSEYNLEP
+1169 GFNITFSEYSLEP
-1182 CEDPGIPQYGSR
+1182 CDDPGIPQYGR
-1194 VGFSF
+1194 RQGNHF
-1199 GVGDTLAFSCSLGYR
+1199 GVGDIITFTCSSGYR
-1214 LEGSS
+1214 LEGVS
-1219 EITCLGGGRRVWSAP
+1219 EIVCLGGGRRVWSAP

-1267 CIYSLQVQAGKGINI
+1267 CIYSIQVQAGKGINI

-1301 DKTTHLLGAFTG
+1301 DNTAHLLGAYT
-1313 ASMRGLTLSS
+1313 ASSLRGLTLSS
-1323 TSNQLWL
+1323 TSNHLWL

-1337 GTDEGFQLVY
+1337 ITDEGFQLVY
-1347 TSFELSHCEDPGIPQ
+1347 TSFELSHCEDPGVPQ

-1441 CLWMIEVDPGN
+1441 CTWIIEVDLGN
-1452 IVSLQFLA
+1452 IVRTGMDNWTREHSGKKKKPFMTL
-1460 FDTEASHDI
+1460 H
-1469 LRVWDGPP
+1469 
-1477 ENEMLLKEVS
+1477 LKEFTINVLDECQRS
-1487 GSLIPD
+1487 SLSCRKLHL
-1493 GIHSTLNVVT
+1493 G
-1503 IQFDTDFYI
+1503 
-1512 SKSGFA
+1512 
-1518 IQFSSS
+1518 S

-1550 VVFQCDPGYELQGQE
+1550 VIFQCDPGYELQGEE
-1565 RITCIQVENRYFWQ
+1565 RITCIQ
-1579 PSPPVCIAP
+1579 
-1588 CGGNLTGS
+1588 
-1596 SGFILSPNFPHPY
+1596 
-1609 PHSRDCDWTI
+1609 
-1619 SVNTDYVISLAFI
+1619 
-1632 SFSIE
+1632 
-1637 PNYDFLYI
+1637 
-1645 YDGPDSN
+1645 
-1652 SPLIGSFQD
+1652 
-1661 SKLPERIE
+1661 
-1669 SSSNTMHLAFRS
+1669 LAFRS
-1681 DGSVSYT
+1681 DGSVSFT

-1753 RALPSCHAP
+1753 RVLPSCHAP

-1783 SVEHNCVYSIAVPKE
+1783 SIGHNCVYSVAVPKE

-1803 QFVFFQTSLHDVVE
+1803 QFVFFQTSLHDVIE
-1817 VFDGPTQQSA
+1817 VYDGTTQQSP

-1844 SGNHI
+1844 SGNQI
-1849 TVRFTSVGPITAK
+1849 IVRFTSVGPLTSK

-1873 TSSTQCSSVPEPRFG
+1873 TSATQCSSVPEPRFG
-1888 RRIGND
+1888 KRIGNEL
-1894 FAVGSL
+1894 AVGS
-1900 VLFECNPGYILHGSR
+1900 VVFFECNPGYILHGLVS
-1915 AIRCETVPNSLAQ
+1915 IRCDAVPNALAQ
-1928 WNDSLPTCIVPCGG
+1928 WNDTLPTCIVPCGG
-1942 VLTKRK
+1942 ILTKRK

-1987 EHNWDSLDFYDGG
+1987 EHNWDSLDFYDGS

-2044 YTAIGLDSCPEPQTP
+2044 YTAIGLDSCPEPQMP
-2059 SSGIKVGDR
+2059 SNGIKVGDR
-2068 YMVGDVVSFQCD
+2068 YMVGDVVSFHCD

-2106 ICLAQCGGS
+2106 ICIAQCGGA

-2138 TWTIKLPI
+2138 TWSIKLPI

-2166 EVRSGSSET
+2166 EVRSGSSDVG
-2175 STVIGRLSGPQVPS
+2175 SVIGRLSGPQVPA

-2213 HIVYQ
+2213 HIIYQ

-2238 NDFTVGQT
+2238 NDYTVGHT
-2246 ISFECFP
+2246 ISFECYP
-2253 GYTLIGNSALT
+2253 GYSLIGESALT
-2264 CLHGVSRN
+2264 CLHGISRN
-2272 WNHPLPRCEA
+2272 WNHPIPRCDA

-2307 QDCFWLVRVPPGNGI
+2307 QDCLWLVRVPPGNGV

-2345 QNSPQIGQFSGNT
+2345 QSSPQIGQFSGNT
-2358 ALESVYSTSNQILIK
+2358 ALESVYSTSNHVLIK

-2385 LSYHAYQLRVCQP
+2385 LSYHAYQLRICQP
-2398 PPPVPN
+2398 PAPVEN
-2404 AEILTEDDE
+2404 AEILAEDDE

-2421 YQCLPGFTL
+2421 YQCVPGFTL
-2430 VGNAILTCRLGER
+2430 VGNEILTCRLGER
-2443 LQMDGAPPVC
+2443 LQMDGSPPSC

-2459 NELRLDSTGV
+2459 NEIRVDSTGI

-2497 SMFVEFFQTEKEFD
+2497 TLIFEFFHTEKEFD
-2511 VLQVYDGPNIQS
+2511 VLEAFDGPNS
-2523 PVLISLSG
+2523 HYPLLISLSG
-2531 DYSAAFN
+2531 DYSSTFN
-2538 VTSNGHEVF
+2538 ITSSGHEVF
-2547 LQWSADHGN
+2547 LRWSADHGT

-2567 FYCSTPESPPHG
+2567 HYCSTPESPPHG
-2579 YIISQT
+2579 FIVSQT
-2585 GGQLNSVVRWACDR
+2585 GGQLNSMVRWACDR
-2599 GFRLVGK
+2599 GFRLIGK
-2606 SSAVCRKSSYGY
+2606 STAVCKKAPYGY
-2618 HSWDAPVP
+2618 YAWDAPVP

-2634 IPKAPTNGGILTT
+2634 VPKAPANGGILAT
-2647 DYLVGTRVTY
+2647 DYLVGTSVTY
-2657 FCNDGYRLSSKEL
+2657 FCNDGFKLSSKEL
-2670 TTATCQSD
+2670 TTAVCQPD

-2730 HGLGPASIECLPN
+2730 FRLGPASIQCLAN
-2743 GTWSWRTER
+2743 GTWSWRNER

-2757 ISCGELPTPPNGNKI
+2757 TSCGDLPVPHNGKKI
-2772 GTQTSY
+2772 GTQTTF
-2778 GSTAIFTCDVGFM
+2778 GSTAIFTCDTGYM
-2791 LVGSAVRECLSSGLW
+2791 LVGSVVRECLSSGLW
-2806 SGSETRCL
+2806 SGTETRCL
-2814 AGHCGIPELIVN
+2814 AGHCGTPELIVN

-2884 GRTSGNG
+2884 GRTSGSGYNY
-2891 FNFNDVVTFSCN
+2891 NDVVTFSCN
-2903 VGYLMQGPTKAQ
+2903 MGYVMQGPTRAQ
-2915 CQANRQWSHPPPV
+2915 CQANRQWSHPPPI
-2928 CKVVNCSDPGIP
+2928 CKVVNCTDPGIP
-2940 ANSKRESKIEHGNFT
+2940 ENSIRESKIEHGNFT

-2964 NPGYFLFGSSVL
+2964 SPGYYLFGSSVL
-2976 ICQPNGQWDK
+2976 VCQPNGQWDK
-2986 PLPECIM
+2986 SLPECIM
-2993 IDCGHPGIPPNAVLS
+2993 IDCGHPGVPPNAIIS
-3008 GEKYTFGS
+3008 GEKFTFGS
-3016 TVHYSCTGK
+3016 IVHYSCTG
-3025 RSLLGQA
+3025 RRTLIGHST
-3032 SRTCQ
+3032 RTCQ
-3037 LNGHWSG
+3037 LNGQWSG
-3044 SQPHCSGDTTG
+3044 SLPHCSGDASG
-3055 TCGDPGTPGHGSRQE
+3055 WCGDPGVPAHGSRDGT
-3070 SDFRTK
+3070 DFRTK
-3076 STVRFACDPGYIL
+3076 SILRFTCDVGYML
-3089 YGSEERTCLSNGSWT
+3089 HGSEDRTCMSNGSWT

-3111 AVQCGNPGTTANGKV
+3111 AVQCGNPGTTANGRV

-3138 IYSCMEGY
+3138 IYSCVDGY
-3146 TLSGPSVRQ
+3146 ILSGTSIRQ
-3155 CTANGTWSGSLPNCT
+3155 CTANATWSGNLPNCT

-3182 GLRYGDDFVVGQ
+3182 GLRYGEDFIVGQ
-3194 NVSYICQPGYTMEL
+3194 NVTYICQPGYTTDPK
-3208 NGSRVRMCT
+3208 SSFTRTCT
-3217 TNGTWSGVMPTC
+3217 SNGTWNGVIPAC
-3229 RAVTCSAPPQISNG
+3229 KAVTCPYPPQVSNG

-3253 FSISYICSAGYEL
+3253 FSISYACFPGYEL

-3289 KFCGDPGVPSQ
+3289 KFCGEPGIPAN

-3311 SEVSFSCNSPFIL
+3311 SEVSFLCSPPYIL
-3324 VGSSTRLCQADGTW
+3324 VGSGTRICQADGTW
-3338 SGSSPHCIEPTRTS
+3338 SGSPPRCIEPTWTS
-3352 CDNPGVP
+3352 CDNPGTP
-3359 RHGSQNN
+3359 RHGFQNN
-3366 TFGFQVGSVVQF
+3366 TYGYQVGRVVQF
-3378 HCKKGHL
+3378 SCKKGYL
-3385 LQGSTTRTCLPDL
+3385 LHGSTSRTCLPDL
-3398 TWSGIQ
+3398 TWSGM
-3404 PECLPHSCKQPESP
+3404 PTECIPHSCKQPESP
-3418 AHANVVGMDLPSH
+3418 LHSNVVGIDLPSL

-3436 YTCQPGFFLAGGT
+3436 YTCQPGYLLSGGT
-3449 EHRVC
+3449 EHRIC
-3454 RSDNTWTGKVP
+3454 QPDNTWSGKVP
-3465 VCEAGSKILV
+3465 VC
-3475 KDPRPALG
+3475 
-3483 TPSPKLSV
+3483 
-3491 PDDVFAQNYIWK
+3491 
-3503 GSYNFKG
+3503 
-3510 RKQPMT
+3510 
-3516 LTVTSFNASTGRV
+3516 TVYLHSGHPQQIIVDLFRTA
-3529 NATLTNSDMELLLS
+3529 ELLL
-3543 GVYKSQEARLMLH
+3543 Y
-3556 IYFIKVPAHAS
+3556 
-3567 VKKMKEE
+3567 
-3574 NWAMDGFVSAEPD
+3574 
-3587 GATYVFQGFIK
+3587 
-3598 GKDYGQFGL
+3598 L
-3607 QRLGLNTSEGSN
+3607 QTE
-3619 SSNQPHGTNSS
+3619 
-3630 SVAIAILVPFFALI
+3630 
-3644 FAGFGF
+3644 
-3650 YLYKQRT
+3650 
-3657 APKTQYTGCS
+3657 KTT
-3667 VHENNNGQ
+3667 
-3675 AAFENPMYDTNA
+3675 TT
-3687 KSVEGKA
+3687 
-3694 VRFDPNLNTVCTM
+3694 TV
-3707 V
+3707 

>member
-1 MKGSRKGENR
+1 GVQWRMAQVLGPCTPWE
-11 AKESKPREPG
+11 
-21 TRRCA
+21 TRR
-26 KCGRLDFIL
+26 R
-35 KKKMGIKSGFTF
+35 
-47 WNLVFLL
+47 
-54 TLSCV
+54 
-59 KGFIYT
+59 FIYT

-253 SSPGFPNEYHNN
+253 SSPSFPNEYHNN

-288 MEEKYDYLEIEG
+288 MEDKYDYLEIEG

-333 HRYRGFSAPYQGSSP
+333 HRYRDLALHISIFNEY
-348 LTHTTSTGELED
+348 
-360 NDRTATGAIAVASTP
+360 
-375 ADVTVSSVTAVTSHR
+375 
-390 LSEEQ
+390 LS
-395 RVQVTSLRNAG
+395 
-406 LDPNTSTGQLS
+406 
-417 PHPADTQSTR
+417 
-427 RRPRNAEQIERPKE
+427 
-441 LAVVTHRVKKAIDFK
+441 
-456 SRGFKLFPGKD
+456 
-467 NSNKFSLLNEGGI
+467 
-480 KTASNLCPDPGEPEN
+480 SNLCPDPGEPEN

-627 PDLIVSMRSQM
+627 PDLIVSMSSQM

-805 HILRLEFQADHS
+805 HVLRLEFQADHS

-1108 SFHTFHL
+1108 NFHTFHL

-1182 CEDPGIPQYGSR
+1182 CEDPGIPQYGNR
-1194 VGFSF
+1194 IGFSF
-1199 GVGDTLAFSCSLGYR
+1199 GVGDTLTFSCSLGYR
-1214 LEGSS
+1214 LEGTS
-1219 EITCLGGGRRVWSAP
+1219 EIICLGGGRRVWSAP

-1267 CIYSLQVQAGKGINI
+1267 CIYSIQVQAGKGINI

-1441 CLWMIEVDPGN
+1441 CMWMIEVDPGN

-1477 ENEMLLKEVS
+1477 ENEMLLKEIS
-1487 GSLIPD
+1487 GSLIPE
-1493 GIHSTLNVVT
+1493 GIHSTLNIVT

-1529 RDPGV
+1529 RDPGI

-1619 SVNTDYVISLAFI
+1619 TVNADYVISLAFI

-1681 DGSVSYT
+1681 DGSVSYA
-1688 GFHLEYKAKLR
+1688 GFHLPYKAKLR

-1783 SVEHNCVYSIAVPKE
+1783 SVGHNCVYSIAVPKE

-1817 VFDGPTQQSA
+1817 VYDGPTQQSS

-1837 GESLPLS
+1837 
-1844 SGNHI
+1844 
-1849 TVRFTSVGPITAK
+1849 
-1862 GFHFVYQAVPR
+1862 AVPR

-1888 RRIGND
+1888 RRIGNE

-1900 VLFECNPGYILHGSR
+1900 ILFECNPGYILHGST
-1915 AIRCETVPNSLAQ
+1915 AIRCDTVPNSLAQ

-1942 VLTKRK
+1942 ILTKRK

-1981 VVSFAT
+1981 VISFAT

-2059 SSGIKVGDR
+2059 SSGIKIGDR

-2106 ICLAQCGGS
+2106 ICLAQCGGA

-2175 STVIGRLSGPQVPS
+2175 STVIGRLSGPQIPS

-2523 PVLISLSG
+2523 PVLVSLSG
-2531 DYSAAFN
+2531 DYSSAFN
-2538 VTSNGHEVF
+2538 ITSNGHEVF

-2618 HSWDAPVP
+2618 HAWDAPVP

-2670 TTATCQSD
+2670 TTAVCQSD

-2743 GTWSWRTER
+2743 GTWSWRNER
-2752 PYCQI
+2752 PYCQ
-2757 ISCGELPTPPNGNKI
+2757 T
-2772 GTQTSY
+2772 
-2778 GSTAIFTCDVGFM
+2778 
-2791 LVGSAVRECLSSGLW
+2791 
-2806 SGSETRCL
+2806 
-2814 AGHCGIPELIVN
+2814 GHCGIPELIVN

-2903 VGYLMQGPTKAQ
+2903 IGILCKDQQRHNARPTDSGLIKLIS
-2915 CQANRQWSHPPPV
+2915 CL
-2928 CKVVNCSDPGIP
+2928 VVNCSDPGIP

-2993 IDCGHPGIPPNAVLS
+2993 IDCGHPGVPPNAVLS

-3025 RSLLGQA
+3025 RSLLGQS

-3044 SQPHCSGDTTG
+3044 SQPHCSGDATG

-3076 STVRFACDPGYIL
+3076 STVHFACDTGYIL
-3089 YGSEERTCLSNGSWT
+3089 HGSEQRTCLANGSWT

-3146 TLSGPSVRQ
+3146 ILSGPSVRQ

-3170 IISCGDPGVPAN
+3170 IISCGDPGIPA
-3182 GLRYGDDFVVGQ
+3182 
-3194 NVSYICQPGYTMEL
+3194 
-3208 NGSRVRMCT
+3208 
-3217 TNGTWSGVMPTC
+3217 
-3229 RAVTCSAPPQISNG
+3229 
-3243 RLEGTNFDWG
+3243 
-3253 FSISYICSAGYEL
+3253 
-3266 SFPAVLTC
+3266 
-3274 VGNGTWSGEVPQCLP
+3274 
-3289 KFCGDPGVPSQ
+3289 Q

-3311 SEVSFSCNSPFIL
+3311 SEVSFNCNSPFIL
-3324 VGSSTRLCQADGTW
+3324 VGSSTRICQADGTW

-3352 CDNPGVP
+3352 CENPGVP

-3404 PECLPHSCKQPESP
+3404 PECLPHSCKQPETP

-3465 VCEAGSKILV
+3465 ICEGKTV
-3475 KDPRPALG
+3475 
-3483 TPSPKLSV
+3483 TFF

-3529 NATLTNSDMELLLS
+3529 NATLSNSNMELLLS

-3556 IYFIKVPAHAS
+3556 IYLIKVPAHAS

-3574 NWAMDGFVSAEPD
+3574 NWAMDGFVSMLLQKHA
-3587 GATYVFQGFIK
+3587 ATYVFQGFIQ

-3607 QRLGLNTSEGSN
+3607 QRLGLNVSEGSN